1 MKILILNGSPRHDG
15 NTAKMCAAFEEA
27 AAAGGHEVTRV
38 DICRNTIY
46 GCMACEACHK
56 TKSRKCVQ
64 NDDMQKIYPVL
75 DETEMLV
82 IASPIYYYS
91 YSGQMQC
98 ALNRIYALDK
108 PAKLKKSAL
117 FLAAGSEGTFDG
129 AVFAYMGNFP
139 DYLKTEDMGVFT
151 TSEKAENIEQTLNA
165 IRKMA
170 KEL

>member
-1 MKILILNGSPRHDG
+1 MKILVLNGSPRSEG
-15 NTAKMCAAFEEA
+15 STAKMCAAFVETA
-27 AAAGGHEVTRV
+27 RANGHAVDRI

-46 GCMACEACHK
+46 GCMACEACHR
-56 TKSRKCVQ
+56 TGSRRCVQ
-64 NDDMQKIYPVL
+64 NDDMQKIYPLL
-75 DETEMLV
+75 DDAEMLV

-117 FLAAGSEGTFDG
+117 FLAAGAEGTFDG

-151 TSEKAENIEQTLNA
+151 ASEKGENLEQAIDA
-165 IRKMA
+165 IREMA
-170 KEL
+170 INL